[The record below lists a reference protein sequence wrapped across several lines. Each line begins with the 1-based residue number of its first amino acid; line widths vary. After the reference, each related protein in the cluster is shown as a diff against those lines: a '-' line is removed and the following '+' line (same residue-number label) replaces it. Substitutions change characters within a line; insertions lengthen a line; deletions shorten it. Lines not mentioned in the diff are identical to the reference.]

1 MYVKLLFLVGGWVGE
16 EKTKLMLYSTL
27 VEVKVEVEVEHG
39 NEISSF
45 RGYLINSST
54 WVEFELGFLLGY
66 G

>member
-1 MYVKLLFLVGGWVGE
+1 MGE
-16 EKTKLMLYSTL
+16 KKTKIMLYSTL
-27 VEVKVEVEVEHG
+27 VEVEVEVGVELG